1 MISFYF
7 LAPLRGIIANKSV
20 SYWANIIVLRDVIL
34 VRIILLGVL
43 MIGVIS
49 VEADTKADQK
59 WRKTTHPI
67 FQKYCTESCHNE
79 ADQKAGINLDAYD
92 FVVQVVRRGQL
103 FQKVVEQIENNQ
115 MPPPNKP
122 QMTQAEKDSLLHAIN
137 SILDDALMDPN
148 PGPSIMRRLSH
159 REYTYTIYDLLGVQF
174 DAKKYFPSEG
184 SGGEGFDNQ
193 SAVLYITPLTI
204 ERYYAA
210 ADSIIRMVNHDQD
223 RWKDIVPKSYKA
235 GFFRRSINRVKGWF
249 GEESPKWN
257 KPHRLAKDAILPFA
271 SKAYRRFLS
280 NEEEGELMQFFDELY
295 FRDLWAETDGFDM
308 ALSTV
313 FKRILISPS
322 FLYRSEVNI
331 PINKPYQISNF
342 ELASRLSYLLWSSMP
357 DDTLIQVAYREDLHH
372 PEVLTRETRRMMQNE
387 KYKRFSTAFAPQWLG
402 VEEHMTNPK
411 ADPTLYPELTDELA
425 SDMKS
430 EVVNFFHHAYTKE
443 KNLLLLLDSEYSM
456 LNERLASFYGI
467 EGVEGNEFRP
477 VPVADHGRG
486 GVMGM
491 GAVLT
496 ATSLPG
502 RTSPVLRGQWVL
514 EQILGTPAP
523 PPPPDVP
530 ELEAAKDGVHDELDL
545 RALLEKHRAPSACAG
560 CHQKMDP
567 IGLVM
572 ESFDAIG
579 RQRQYYRGEIAI
591 NTSAIMEDGTPI
603 ADVGDLRKRLVDEKS
618 KFAKNFARKLLS
630 YALGR
635 GVTFTDSPTVKELTE
650 SLLADNF
657 DTEKLMLTL
666 INSYPFR
673 HRISDMADLYIK
685 T

>member
-1 MISFYF
+1 MVRFF
-7 LAPLRGIIANKSV
+7 LMVFFTATVFSLH
-20 SYWANIIVLRDVIL
+20 
-34 VRIILLGVL
+34 
-43 MIGVIS
+43 
-49 VEADTKADQK
+49 ADTKADQK
-59 WRKTTHPI
+59 WRKTTRPI

-92 FVVQVVRRGQL
+92 FVVQVVNRGQL
-103 FQKVVEQIENNQ
+103 FQKVVEQIENGQ
-115 MPPPNKP
+115 MPPRNKP
-122 QMTQAEKDSLLHAIN
+122 QMTEAEKDSLLHAIN
-137 SILDDALMDPN
+137 SILDSALTEPN

-159 REYTYTIYDLLGVQF
+159 REYTYTIKDLLGVQF
-174 DAKKYFPSEG
+174 DAKRYFPSEG

-193 SAVLYITPLTI
+193 SSVLYITPLTI

-210 ADSIIRMVNHDQD
+210 ADSIIRMVHHDQD
-223 RWKDIVPKSYKA
+223 RWDDLVPHDYRA
-235 GFFRRSINRVKGWF
+235 GFFRRSINTVKGWF
-249 GEESPKWN
+249 GEEYPRWS
-257 KPHRLAKDAILPFA
+257 KPHRLAQDVILPFA

-280 NEEEGELMQFFDELY
+280 NEEEGELMQFFDEVY
-295 FRDLWAETDGFDM
+295 FRDMWEDPQGFDK

-313 FKRILISPS
+313 FKRILVSPS

-331 PINKPYQISNF
+331 PGNKAYQISNF
-342 ELASRLSYLLWSSMP
+342 ELANRLSYLLWSSMP
-357 DDTLIQVAYREDLHH
+357 DDTLIQVAYREDLHN
-372 PEVLTRETRRMMQNE
+372 PAILTREARRMMKNE
-387 KYKRFSTAFAPQWLG
+387 KYKRFSMAFAPQWLG

-411 ADPTLYPELTDELA
+411 ADPILYPELTGELA
-425 SDMKS
+425 SDMKN
-430 EVVNFFHHAYTKE
+430 EVVNFFHHAYSKE

-456 LNERLASFYGI
+456 LNDRLATFYGI

-477 VPVADHGRG
+477 VPVAEHGRG

-567 IGLVM
+567 LGLVM

-579 RQRQYYRGEIAI
+579 RQRQYYRGEVAI
-591 NTSAIMEDGTPI
+591 NTEAIMEDGTHI
-603 ADVGDLRKRLVDEKS
+603 EDVADLRKILVEEKP

-630 YALGR
+630 YSLGR
-635 GVTFTDSPTVKELTE
+635 GVIFTDSPTVKELTE
-650 SLLADNF
+650 TLLADNF